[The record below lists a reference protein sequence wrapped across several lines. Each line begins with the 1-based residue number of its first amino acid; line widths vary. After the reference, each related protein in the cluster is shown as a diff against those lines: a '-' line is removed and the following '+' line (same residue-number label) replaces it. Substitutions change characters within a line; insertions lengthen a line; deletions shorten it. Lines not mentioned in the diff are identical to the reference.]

1 MGLKQLSGIVMD
13 VDLTHPHDGV
23 LLSLENK
30 LTPHT
35 MINIGT
41 AVLDFTG
48 RILQSIPRLASS
60 FASMIVASAR
70 LLGKVLEFSDLPT
83 SISPMLIFLSFQS
96 ELVRGK
102 MEFASSCLGLS
113 GAAYAALSIEGAI
126 PDREGE
132 SGRDA
137 TSSPSWR

>member
-1 MGLKQLSGIVMD
+1 
-13 VDLTHPHDGV
+13 
-23 LLSLENK
+23 
-30 LTPHT
+30 

-41 AVLDFTG
+41 AVFDFTG

-70 LLGKVLEFSDLPT
+70 LLGKVFEFSDLPT

-96 ELVRGK
+96 GLVRGK
-102 MEFASSCLGLS
+102 MEFASSYLIIWRCICG
-113 GAAYAALSIEGAI
+113 IEHRGAI

-137 TSSPSWR
+137 TSSPSWRK